1 VKAIAAIVESQH
13 DVDASAERVIAAL
26 LAERDA
32 SKAVDKHEHLAAN
45 AREVAKQ
52 RRLEV
57 GRELNAIRPTWAP
70 SGPKAKGWSE
80 YLSRVKLDDST
91 AVRYMREAKNAD
103 APDSAHKSE
112 AEPNPGD
119 IADDDH
125 GQYGPRIVPDPDRP
139 RETPQFRAMTADDVI
154 QAMARLPAEDRKRVL
169 REAKANV
176 NGGSGEVSRGTWCT
190 PKAIAVAVGPWDLDP
205 FSNPRSHVMAVH
217 RCQLEDSGDGFGD
230 GSGPGSYRVANRDA
244 EYAGPETRVWI
255 QPDYQMVDDAIAH
268 YEHTRFCALLRW
280 SPDVK
285 GWFARLWPRVAVVAF
300 PRGER
305 VAFEPPPGIEDKGA
319 GSPHSHA
326 LYYADERDVTD
337 EVRAMCIVWRVDHT
351 SDPATVTPID
361 EPPNAA

>member
-1 VKAIAAIVESQH
+1 MKPIPAIVETEH

-26 LAERDA
+26 LGERDA
-32 SKAVDKHEHLAAN
+32 IKSADKHERLTAN
-45 AREVAKQ
+45 AREAAKQ

-139 RETPQFRAMTADDVI
+139 RDIPPFRQPTESDAVQML
-154 QAMARLPAEDRKRVL
+154 ARFDPEAQKRIL
-169 REAKANV
+169 RAGKANV
-176 NGGSGEVSRGTWCT
+176 VGGSGEAERGTWCT
-190 PKAIAVAVGPWDLDP
+190 PKPIAVAVGAWDVDP
-205 FSNPRSHVMAVH
+205 FSNPRSHIVAVH
-217 RCQLEDSGDGFGD
+217 RCQLENSGDGFGD
-230 GSGPGSYRVANRDA
+230 GSGPGSYRVSNRAA
-244 EYAGPETRVWI
+244 EYADASTRVWI
-255 QPDYQMVDDAIAH
+255 QPPYDLVDDAIDH
-268 YEHTRFCALLRW
+268 YKHTRFCALLRW

-285 GWFARLWPRVAVVAF
+285 WFSRMWPHVTVVAF
-300 PRGER
+300 FRER
-305 VAFEPPPGIEDKGA
+305 IAFDPPPGLEHKA
-319 GSPHSHA
+319 GEPMPYPHA

-337 EVRAMCIVWRVDHT
+337 EVRAMCIVWRVDHS

-361 EPPNAA
+361 PPLSAA